1 MDTIPLMI
9 SFAVSL
15 VICAV
20 LMPLY
25 IRRAV
30 KVKMTG
36 TDIHKKNR
44 PEIAEA
50 GGIVLTLAYVLGLFS
65 MIPNYGL
72 GGDGIVSII
81 IATGATVLLC
91 AFCGFVDD
99 VFDLPW
105 RIKVLTPLI
114 GGVPI
119 AVMLLGHTVMWT
131 PLGYVDF
138 GILFYVV
145 IIPIIVTSCCN
156 AVNMLAGLNGLEAGS
171 VFITALGLLAASIL
185 QGVELG
191 TILLVPLLGA
201 LAAFI
206 YYNRY
211 PSRVFP
217 GDVGTFGMG
226 AVIASCAILAYLQR
240 ATFVMFIPHIVNA
253 VLFFLGK
260 LQKRAPVRDAPLNSD
275 GTLPANSV
283 WSLRNLILRIKP
295 MSEKQAIGVVWA
307 IVAIFAILGGLIYP

>member
-1 MDTIPLMI
+1 MDALPLI
-9 SFAVSL
+9 LGFAVSL

-20 LMPLY
+20 LLPLY

-36 TDIHKKNR
+36 TDIHKRSR

-65 MIPNYGL
+65 MIPNFASR
-72 GGDGIVSII
+72 GDSIVPAI

-91 AFCGFVDD
+91 AFSGLVDD

-105 RIKVLTPLI
+105 RVKVLTPLI

-119 AVMLLGHTVMWT
+119 AVMLLGHTEMWT
-131 PLGYVDF
+131 PLGYIDF
-138 GILFYVV
+138 GILFYVL

-171 VFITALGLLAASIL
+171 VFITAIGLLAASIL
-185 QGVELG
+185 QDLDMGI
-191 TILLVPLLGA
+191 ILLVPFLGA

-217 GDVGTFGMG
+217 GDVGTFSMG
-226 AVIASCAILAYLQR
+226 AVIASVAILAYLQR
-240 ATFVMFIPHIVNA
+240 AAFVMFIPHIVNA
-253 VLFFLGK
+253 GLFFLGK
-260 LQKRAPVRDAPLNSD
+260 LQRRAPVRDAPLNPD
-275 GTLPANSV
+275 GTLPTNSV

-295 MSEKQAIGVVWA
+295 MTEKQAIVVVWA
-307 IVAIFAILGGLIYP
+307 IVAIFAILGGLVYH

>member
-1 MDTIPLMI
+1 MDTIPLI
-9 SFAVSL
+9 IGFAVSL
-15 VICAV
+15 VVCAA

-30 KVKMTG
+30 KVRMTG
-36 TDIHKKNR
+36 TDIHKQGR
-44 PEIAEA
+44 PQIAEA

-65 MIPNYGL
+65 IIPNYVL
-72 GGDGIVSII
+72 SGDGVVSAI

-91 AFCGFVDD
+91 AFSGLVDD

-105 RIKVLTPLI
+105 RMKVLTPLI

-119 AVMLLGHTVMWT
+119 AVMLMGHSVMWT
-131 PLGYVDF
+131 PLGYIDF
-138 GILFYVV
+138 GILFYVL
-145 IIPIIVTSCCN
+145 IIPVVVTSCCN

-185 QGVELG
+185 QGVDMG
-191 TILLVPLLGA
+191 IILLVPFLGA
-201 LAAFI
+201 LAAFM

-217 GDVGTFGMG
+217 GDVGTFSMG

-253 VLFFLGK
+253 ALFFLGK
-260 LQKRAPVRDAPLNSD
+260 LQRRAPVRDAPLNPD
-275 GTLPANSV
+275 GTLPTSSV

-295 MSEKQAIGVVWA
+295 MTEKQAIVVVWA
-307 IVAIFAILGGLIYP
+307 IVGVFAILGGLVYP